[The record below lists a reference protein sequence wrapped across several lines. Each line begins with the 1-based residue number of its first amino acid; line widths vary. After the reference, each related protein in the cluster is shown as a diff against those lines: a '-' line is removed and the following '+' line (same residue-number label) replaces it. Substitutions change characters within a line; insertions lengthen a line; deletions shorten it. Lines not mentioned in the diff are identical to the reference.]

1 LAITRRRQNVSA
13 QLVVEVVEVVAVA
26 VVDVVAVA
34 VVDVAPR
41 RRMAKE
47 LH

>member
-1 LAITRRRQNVSA
+1 
-13 QLVVEVVEVVAVA
+13 VVEVVEVVAVA